1 MQQGNLNLSWNT
13 NNQFYGYVADNNIY
27 TYTGELVGVNLAKYQ
42 EVEQAL
48 IKCKNKLIELGEI
61 KVPKTPEEIIKEQ
74 NEMLEKQSN
83 IVNEMM
89 NKYAELQQQM
99 EVLKNGCKSTQR
111 SDKLS
116 PAGDE
121 RESRASIDKGSGDGG
136 PVKDKNKGRCNTSTP
151 SSEK

>member
-27 TYTGELVGVNLAKYQ
+27 TYTGELIGVNLAKYK

-48 IKCKNKLIELGEI
+48 MKCKNRLIELGEI
-61 KVPKTPEEIIKEQ
+61 KIPKTPEEIIQEQ

-89 NKYAELQQQM
+89 SKYAELQQQM
-99 EVLKNGCKSTQR
+99 EVLKNGCESTQR
-111 SDKLS
+111 PNKLS
-116 PAGDE
+116 TTGDE
-121 RESRASIDKGSGDGG
+121 GKSGASVSKSSGDGG
-136 PVKDKNKGRCNTSTP
+136 SVKDKNKGRCNSSTS